1 MKKPLLHVRIGTV
14 GHMGK
19 SGVPQLSF
27 KALTKL
33 LYCTCAADWP
43 LKRLE
48 CVDS

>member
-33 LYCTCAADWP
+33 LH
-43 LKRLE
+43 LRRRLAIE
-48 CVDS
+48 ET